1 MAVIV
6 AVPARLAS
14 SRLPRKLLADVGGR
28 PLLRRVLEQC
38 LLAHRPAAVA
48 LCTDSDELAA
58 AVATWGLAE
67 RVPVLMTPADCASG
81 SDRLAAALPAL
92 EALVPACDWIVN
104 VQGDQ
109 PFLDPDLIDALAVAA
124 QASGPAD
131 PPVLTPIYPLAAER
145 IHDPAVVKVVR
156 SHGGRALLFSRSAVP
171 HVRDRPPADWHRTT
185 SYWGH
190 VGLYAYRPAVL
201 RRWPA
206 LPPSPLEQ
214 AEKLEQLRLLEAD
227 VAIGCVET
235 GADAFAVDTAAQL
248 EEARRRCTLQGP
260 GPFSEGPAGD
270 AGPHSP
276 IKRS

>member
-28 PLLRRVLEQC
+28 PLLQRVLEQC
-38 LLAHRPAAVA
+38 LQARLPAAVA

-58 AVATWGLAE
+58 AVAAWGLAD

-92 EALVPACDWIVN
+92 EALVPGCSWIVN

-109 PFLDPDLIDALAVAA
+109 PFLDPDLIDALAAA
-124 QASGPAD
+124 ALASSPAD
-131 PPVLTPIYPLAAER
+131 PPVLTPIYPLPADR
-145 IHDPAVVKVVR
+145 LHDPAVVKVVR
-156 SHGGRALLFSRSAVP
+156 SHGGRALLFSRSALP
-171 HVRDRPPADWHRTT
+171 HGRDLPPSDWHRLTR
-185 SYWGH
+185 YWGH

-201 RRWPA
+201 RRWPL
-206 LPPSPLEQ
+206 LPPSSLEQ

-227 VAIGCVET
+227 VAIGCIET
-235 GADAFAVDTAAQL
+235 TADAFAVDTAAQL
-248 EEARRRCTLQGP
+248 EEARRRCAVGR
-260 GPFSEGPAGD
+260 AAD
-270 AGPHSP
+270 
-276 IKRS
+276 

>member
-28 PLLRRVLEQC
+28 PLLQRVLEQC
-38 LLAHRPAAVA
+38 LQARRPAAVA

-58 AVATWGLAE
+58 AVASWGLAG

-92 EALVPACDWIVN
+92 EALVPGCSWIVN

-109 PFLDPDLIDALAVAA
+109 PFLDPHLIDSLAAAAL
-124 QASGPAD
+124 ASGPAD

-145 IHDPAVVKVVR
+145 LHDPAVVKVVR
-156 SHGGRALLFSRSAVP
+156 SHGGRALLFSRNALP
-171 HVRDRPPADWHRTT
+171 HVRDLPPEAWHRACP
-185 SYWGH
+185 YWGH
-190 VGLYAYRPAVL
+190 VGLYAYRLEVL
-201 RRWPA
+201 RRWSS

-227 VAIGCVET
+227 VAIACLET
-235 GADAFAVDTAAQL
+235 DADAFSVDTAAQL
-248 EEARRRCTLQGP
+248 EEARRRCGP
-260 GPFSEGPAGD
+260 EGCP
-270 AGPHSP
+270 
-276 IKRS
+276 